1 MQQKIS
7 DNVHLGQTISP
18 FDSIGKSAAKD
29 RIASDF
35 DNANEKVIKIKRMIL
50 TGEYEADIAWYIPGT
65 LQLMFQGVLDKT
77 DTTEQL
83 VHVSYKDKETFDFQ
97 LLLD

>member
-1 MQQKIS
+1 
-7 DNVHLGQTISP
+7 
-18 FDSIGKSAAKD
+18 
-29 RIASDF
+29 
-35 DNANEKVIKIKRMIL
+35 MIL